1 MRAGTVMA
9 TCVRAAVLVLYAGVG
24 LASAETARFNLDLD
38 HSIIEFQ
45 VKHMVISK
53 TTGRFT
59 DYTGFVELDPEAG
72 QVKAIEATIKAASLN
87 TNHEKRDA
95 HLRNPDF
102 FDVEKYPTLTYKLK
116 SLKKMGDEFTAFG
129 DLTMRGVTQEVVLVG
144 TFNGVT
150 KDPWGNTRAGFTG
163 KGKLNRKDFGMTWN
177 KALDNGGLIVGDEVD
192 IRLEIEAIKAK
203 PVPES
208 TRKE

>member
-163 KGKLNRKDFGMTWN
+163 KGKVNRKDFGMTWN

>member
-1 MRAGTVMA
+1 MRAGTVMT
-9 TCVRAAVLVLYAGVG
+9 TCVRAAVLVLCAGVG

>member
-1 MRAGTVMA
+1 MKGFSPVMVRVVGFVAAFAAGT
-9 TCVRAAVLVLYAGVG
+9 G
-24 LASAETARFNLDLD
+24 LAAAETARYNVDPD

-59 DYTGFVELDPEAG
+59 DFSGVVDMDAEAG

-95 HLRNPDF
+95 HLRGPDF
-102 FDVEKYPTLTYKLK
+102 FDVDKYPTLLYKMK
-116 SLKKMGDEFTAFG
+116 NLKKMGDEYTAFG
-129 DLTMRGVTQEVVLVG
+129 DLTLHGVTQEVTLVG
-144 TFNGVT
+144 TMNGVT
-150 KDPWGNTRAGFTG
+150 KDPWGNVRAGFTG
-163 KGKLNRKDFGMTWN
+163 KGKLNRKDFGMNWN

-192 IRLEIEAIKAK
+192 IRLEIEAIKVK
-203 PVPES
+203 PAN
-208 TRKE
+208 

>member
-9 TCVRAAVLVLYAGVG
+9 TCVRAAVLVLCAGVG

>member
-1 MRAGTVMA
+1 MTAGTVMA
-9 TCVRAAVLVLYAGVG
+9 TCVRAAVLVLCAGVG
-24 LASAETARFNLDLD
+24 LASAETARFTLDLD

-59 DYTGFVELDPEAG
+59 DYTGFVELDPESG

-87 TNHEKRDA
+87 TNHEKRDT
-95 HLRNPDF
+95 HLRTPDF